1 MPSLEKNY
9 IATGKVLY
17 IFWNLPLSSIHPQAQ
32 ISAEAVECASLQ
44 GKFWPMHN
52 LVFQNQNEWAG
63 KANARDILLGYGAKV
78 GLDEAAYRTC
88 LTEGQM
94 AQKVKDDAAFAG
106 SVGIGGT
113 PFFVFNSNGKLYA
126 LSGAYP
132 YDNFRQALDSLL
144 QESP

>member
-1 MPSLEKNY
+1 MLEENY

-17 IFWNLPLSSIHPQAQ
+17 IFWHLPLSSIHPQAQ
-32 ISAEAVECASLQ
+32 ISAEAVECANLQ
-44 GKFWPMHN
+44 GKFWPMHDQ
-52 LVFQNQNEWAG
+52 VFLNQSEWVG
-63 KANARDILLGYGAKV
+63 KADARDVLLGYGAKV

-88 LTEGQM
+88 LTEGQ
-94 AQKVKDDAAFAG
+94 ATQKVKSDAAFAG

-132 YDNFRQALDSLL
+132 YESFRQALDSLL